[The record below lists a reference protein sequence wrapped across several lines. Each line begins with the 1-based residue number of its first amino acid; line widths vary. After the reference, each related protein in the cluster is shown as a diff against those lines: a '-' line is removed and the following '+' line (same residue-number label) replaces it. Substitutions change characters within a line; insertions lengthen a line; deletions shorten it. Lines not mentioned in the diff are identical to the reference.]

1 VKLSLP
7 MPQCKWPLTYA
18 MCRKAQQR

>member
-7 MPQCKWPLTYA
+7 MAQCKWPPTYA